1 MSKRRNRPDKVVST
15 KFETKKQKQARS
27 HVHFNITKLAYNY
40 MIAKKA
46 MAMFEQKDMQGSVAF
61 FSGVLRGYDDWWV
74 EAGIDQD
81 HFNDL
86 QSKLDLNQNT
96 ADAKELVANIIK
108 QKTPLVY
115 IPGQTLSGVEERAA
129 KEIFDRQFK
138 GEKK

>member
-1 MSKRRNRPDKVVST
+1 MSKRKNRPGKVAST

-46 MAMFEQKDMQGSVAF
+46 MAMFEQKDMQGSVSF
-61 FSGVLRGYDDWWV
+61 FSGVLRGYDDWWT

-96 ADAKELVANIIK
+96 ADARELVDNIIK
-108 QKTPLVY
+108 QKTPLVHM
-115 IPGQTLSGVEERAA
+115 PGQTLSGVEERAV

-138 GEKK
+138 GVKK